1 LIEHYARI
9 AVVGAASE
17 AGEVAEDLL
26 AVDADPVSLA
36 CRLPKSGP
44 IAIVDDSVGCEAQ
57 PISG

>member
-1 LIEHYARI
+1 LIEDHSGI
-9 AVVGAASE
+9 AVVAVAPE
-17 AGEVAEDLL
+17 DGEVTEDLL

-44 IAIVDDSVGCEAQ
+44 IPIVDDSVGREAQ